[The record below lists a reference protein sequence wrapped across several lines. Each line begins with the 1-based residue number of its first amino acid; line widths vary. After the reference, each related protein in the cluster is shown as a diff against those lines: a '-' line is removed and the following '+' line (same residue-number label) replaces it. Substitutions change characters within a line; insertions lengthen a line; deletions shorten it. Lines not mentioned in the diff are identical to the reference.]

1 MRSYYSLFQWFT
13 VGQTVGSYCTW
24 KNQLYDLNRNAD
36 SSVNSLF
43 ASVVA
48 YVHIFSNSNEFPEV
62 LSLVLLN
69 AKC

>member
-1 MRSYYSLFQWFT
+1 MD
-13 VGQTVGSYCTW
+13 
-24 KNQLYDLNRNAD
+24 DLNRNAG

-43 ASVVA
+43 TSVVA

>member
-1 MRSYYSLFQWFT
+1 M
-13 VGQTVGSYCTW
+13 G
-24 KNQLYDLNRNAD
+24 DLNGNAG

-43 ASVVA
+43 ASIIA
-48 YVHIFSNSNEFPEV
+48 YVHVFFNSNEFPEL

>member
-1 MRSYYSLFQWFT
+1 MD
-13 VGQTVGSYCTW
+13 
-24 KNQLYDLNRNAD
+24 DLNRNAG

-43 ASVVA
+43 TSIVA
-48 YVHIFSNSNEFPEV
+48 YVHVVSNSNEFPEV